1 MKTKLLFILAAGL
14 LLGADDPKKELD
26 KLQGEWSA
34 VSLERDGN
42 KLPDEMLKTVKR
54 SVTGESYTIAFGE
67 MMFKGTFK
75 IDVSK
80 TPKTIDIV
88 REEDKD
94 TPIKGIYELDGDTYK
109 VCYGAPGKDRP
120 TEFSAKEGSGNTMS
134 VWKKAKK

>member
-54 SVTGESYTIAFGE
+54 TVTGESYTIAFGE